1 MSGIGAARRHVHRDH
16 HAHVIVQP
24 GRRLMHNV
32 PLHFVWKKVAGHG
45 ARSVNSDLNLTAFID
60 FLMVTVIFLLM
71 SFSAGGE
78 IGVDKNITLPNAEN
92 VEAVVDA
99 PMVAV
104 NGNPVLV
111 DGSLAGSTRA
121 IEDLGRMQ
129 KVDELF
135 DMLKRKRELWK
146 SFHPNK
152 PFPGVCILQVDEEV
166 PALVVKSVFQT
177 AAYAGYPNISFMV
190 RKRAKPGGKGGW

>member
-1 MSGIGAARRHVHRDH
+1 MSVGASRQHKHHDK
-16 HAHVIVQP
+16 HAHTIKMP
-24 GRRLMHNV
+24 GQVLMHKV
-32 PLHFVWKKVAGHG
+32 PLHFVWRKVTGHG
-45 ARSVNSDLNLTAFID
+45 GKAVNAELALIPFID
-60 FLMVTVIFLLM
+60 FLLVTVVFLLM
-71 SFSAGGE
+71 SFSASGE
-78 IGVDKNITLPNAEN
+78 IGVDKNIKLPSAENAES
-92 VEAVVDA
+92 VIEA

-104 NGNPVLV
+104 NGNQVLV
-111 DGSLAGSTRA
+111 DGHLAGSTRA

-135 DMLKRKRELWK
+135 DLLKRKRELWK

-152 PFPGVCILQVDEEV
+152 PFPGVCILQVDEAV

-190 RKRAKPGGKGGW
+190 RKRARPAD

>member
-1 MSGIGAARRHVHRDH
+1 MSVGATRRHAHHDK
-16 HAHVIVQP
+16 HAHYINLP
-24 GRRLMHNV
+24 GRKLMKSI
-32 PLHFVWKKVAGHG
+32 PLHFVWLRVSGHG
-45 ARSVNSDLNLTAFID
+45 GRSVNQELALVPFID
-60 FLMVTVIFLLM
+60 FLLVTVIFLLM
-71 SFSAGGE
+71 SFSASGE
-78 IGVDKNITLPNAEN
+78 IGVDKNIKLPTAENAES
-92 VEAVVDA
+92 VIEA

-104 NGNPVLV
+104 NGNQVLV
-111 DGSLAGSTRA
+111 DGHLAGSTRA

-135 DMLKRKRELWK
+135 DLLKRKRELWK

-152 PFPGVCILQVDEEV
+152 PFPGVCILQVDEAV

-190 RKRAKPGGKGGW
+190 RKRAKPGGGGG